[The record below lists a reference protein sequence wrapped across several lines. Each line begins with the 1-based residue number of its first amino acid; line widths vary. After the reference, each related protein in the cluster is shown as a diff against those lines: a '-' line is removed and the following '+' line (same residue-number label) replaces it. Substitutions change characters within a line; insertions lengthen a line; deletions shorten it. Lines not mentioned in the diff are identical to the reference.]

1 MFLVLQPVW
10 MRFATASMDNES
22 LLGHKGPVNAA
33 AFEPQSGEIV
43 ASVCDNSCRIW
54 RLDRQQQAYIALRS
68 PGTAVLWHPD
78 DHGKPLMAEKWGT
91 LRLYNAMTKP
101 ALSIMSLE
109 TGQAGLLLSAD
120 CHDSP
125 RHISWSG
132 YKIF

>member
-10 MRFATASMDNES
+10 MRFATASMDNEVWLFYSNLNTEDEMKS

-78 DHGKPLMAEKWGT
+78 DHGKANQAYSQEECLM
-91 LRLYNAMTKP
+91 
-101 ALSIMSLE
+101 LE
-109 TGQAGLLLSAD
+109 EQPVWTTAAKL
-120 CHDSP
+120 CT
-125 RHISWSG
+125 
-132 YKIF
+132 